1 MNRKLSEIRE
11 KRTAGAVLYFA
22 ALCILVPLL
31 ILPVWIFFG
40 RWQWPELFPSAF
52 SLRALRMMLS
62 DAGMAEVLFS
72 SVLLSA
78 CVAILATVTGIMAAR
93 AVVLHDFRGKKLVSF
108 FSMLPMIVPSASFAM
123 GVHVVFLRMGLGDT
137 WTGLLLVHLIYSVP
151 YTVSIMTDITAMA
164 GDRLELQA
172 QVLGVSPLRAFWHIS
187 LPVMMPGVLSSLSM
201 AYIVSFS
208 QYFLTLLIG
217 GGRVRTLSVV
227 MVPYIQSGD
236 RTVASAYAT
245 LFIMT
250 LMIVFG
256 VMEFFA
262 RRKYEQAFSD

>member
-1 MNRKLSEIRE
+1 MNRKLSGIRE
-11 KRTAGAVLYFA
+11 SKAANMVIYFA

-52 SLRALRMMLS
+52 SLRALKSMFS
-62 DAGMAEVLFS
+62 DAGMVEVLFS
-72 SVLLSA
+72 SVMLSA
-78 CVAILATVTGIMAAR
+78 CVAILATLTGIMAAR
-93 AVVLHDFRGKKLVSF
+93 ALVLYDFRGKKLVSF

-172 QVLGVSPLRAFWHIS
+172 QVLGVSPLKAFWHVS

-250 LMIVFG
+250 LTIVFG
-256 VMEFFA
+256 VMELFA

>member
-1 MNRKLSEIRE
+1 MNRKLSWIRE
-11 KRTAGAVLYFA
+11 NRAAGLVLYFA
-22 ALCILVPLL
+22 AVCILVPLL

-52 SLRALRMMLS
+52 SLRALRMIFS
-62 DAGMAEVLFS
+62 DVGILKVIFS
-72 SVLLSA
+72 SILLSG
-78 CVAILATVTGIMAAR
+78 CVAVLATVTGIMAAR
-93 AVVLHDFRGKKLVSF
+93 AIVLHDFRGKRLVTF
-108 FSMLPMIVPSASFAM
+108 FSMLPMIVPAASFAM

-137 WTGLLLVHLIYSVP
+137 WTGLLLVHMIYSVP

-187 LPVMMPGVLSSLSM
+187 LPIMMPGVLSSLSM

-262 RRKYEQAFSD
+262 RRKYEQAFAD